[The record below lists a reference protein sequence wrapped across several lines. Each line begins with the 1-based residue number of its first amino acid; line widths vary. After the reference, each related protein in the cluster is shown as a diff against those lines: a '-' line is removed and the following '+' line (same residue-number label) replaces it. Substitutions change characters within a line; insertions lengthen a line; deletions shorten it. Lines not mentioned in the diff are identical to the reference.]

1 MRSLPSITLVAIF
14 AGLTVLYFPL
24 AVGSSLIET
33 FWSARV
39 AAGAGPA
46 LLDAVVCFVLCLSVA
61 LGVLVFPMA
70 FAGYLHAESSWV
82 RVLTV
87 GLLWSLPSL
96 AFGYFV
102 GEFKFAMQAY
112 DYFLG
117 IEIPVLAA
125 TVFYWRTQKWMQ
137 SALVAAIGMYLGI
150 FLIGDVIGPFPTF
163 VRYSTD
169 TGTFYALRTF
179 LSMLAFASVVFL
191 PLRATVPAAA
201 GPHRSWMLGLG
212 LAGIALALFR
222 PFLTGETVV
231 MASDFAPVAMV
242 LAAFLVRKE
251 RMRLWFALAA
261 VATLLIPVARALLH
275 ADATLWG
282 QALLSYQ
289 TLALTSFL
297 WMVWTLRSERLRTQS
312 VHHTRKG
319 SSFS

>member
-1 MRSLPSITLVAIF
+1 MRPIPSITIVAIF
-14 AGLTVLYFPL
+14 AGLTILYFPL
-24 AVGSSLIET
+24 AVSSSLIET

-39 AAGAGPA
+39 AAGTGPA
-46 LLDAVVCFVLCLSVA
+46 ILDAVLCFVLCLSVA

-70 FAGYLHAESSWV
+70 FAGYLHTESSWV

-87 GLLWSLPSL
+87 SLLWSLPSL

-169 TGTFYALRTF
+169 TGTLYALRTF
-179 LSMLAFASVVFL
+179 LSMLAFAAVVFL
-191 PLRATVPAAA
+191 PLRASVPAEV
-201 GPHRSWMLGLG
+201 PHRTWMLGLG
-212 LAGIALALFR
+212 IAGIALALFR

-231 MASDFAPVAMV
+231 MTSDFAPVAMV
-242 LAAFLVRKE
+242 LAAFLVCKE
-251 RMRLWFALAA
+251 RMRLWFAVAA
-261 VATLLIPVARALLH
+261 VATLLIPIVRGLLH

-289 TLALTSFL
+289 TLALSSFL
-297 WMVWTLRSERLRTQS
+297 WMVWTLWTRNLRTQS
-312 VHHTRKG
+312 VHHPRKG
-319 SSFS
+319 SSLS